1 MVPEEKAAI
10 VSGGKATL
18 PPPARSLSARLLV
31 LAIAFVMLA
40 EVLIY
45 TPSIA
50 RFRKVYLE
58 DHLADGHLAML
69 ALQATPE
76 RLVSRSL
83 ADELLDHTGAHN
95 IVLRDPAG
103 GRKLMLMRAS
113 PPRPDAT
120 FDLRRGT
127 FVSLIADAFVTLAQ
141 RDNRVLR
148 VIGASPKDPRVE
160 IELILDETPL
170 RLEMYGYS
178 RRILGLSIVISLITA
193 TLLYL
198 TLQALFV
205 RPMRRIT
212 ASMTAFEANPDD
224 DSGVIAPS
232 RRRDEIGV
240 TQRRLAEMQTALH
253 AALKQR
259 QRLAALGAAVGKI
272 NHDLRN
278 ALSTMQLVS
287 DGLAKSDDPHVRKM
301 VPRLMGAV
309 DRAIRMCSQT
319 LEFTSEGP
327 PPIRRERFALKA
339 LVDEVGAQLTEP
351 ILPGLAP
358 QNPGELVNAVD
369 AGFEI
374 DADREQLFRVLSNLG
389 GNAMEAGAAHVT
401 VTADRGDDGT
411 LIEVKDD
418 GPGLTDQAR
427 ERLFQPFTGSTRK
440 GGTGLGLPI
449 ARDLM
454 RAHGG
459 DIVLVETGEHG
470 THFRLVLPGR

>member
-1 MVPEEKAAI
+1 M
-10 VSGGKATL
+10 SGRKRTL
-18 PPPARSLSARLLV
+18 PPAARSLSAGLLV
-31 LAIAFVMLA
+31 LAVAFVMLA

-58 DHLADGHLAML
+58 EHLADGHLAIL

-76 RLVSRSL
+76 RMVSQSL
-83 ADELLDHTGAHN
+83 ADELLNHTEAHN
-95 IVLRDPAG
+95 IVLRDPAS

-113 PPRPDAT
+113 PPAPDAT

-127 FVSLIADAFVTLAQ
+127 FMSLIADALVALAQ
-141 RDNRVLR
+141 RENRVLR
-148 VIGASPKDPRVE
+148 VIGPSPKNPQVE
-160 IELILDETPL
+160 IELLLDETPL
-170 RLEMYGYS
+170 RQQMYGYS

-212 ASMTAFEANPDD
+212 ASMTAFEENPED

-240 TQRRLAEMQTALH
+240 AQRRLAEMQAALR

-278 ALSTMQLVS
+278 ALGTMQLVS
-287 DGLAKSDDPHVRKM
+287 DGLAKSDDPHVRKL

-309 DRAIRMCSQT
+309 DRAVRLCSQT
-319 LEFTSEGP
+319 LEFTREGP

-351 ILPGLAP
+351 LLPGLAP
-358 QNPGELVNAVD
+358 QNQTGLINAVD
-369 AGFEI
+369 AGLDV

-389 GNAMEAGAAHVT
+389 RNAMEAGAAHVT
-401 VTADRGDDGT
+401 VSAGRADDGT
-411 LIEVKDD
+411 LIDVEDD

-427 ERLFQPFTGSTRK
+427 ERLFQPFSGSTRK

-449 ARDLM
+449 ARDVM

-459 DIVLVETGEHG
+459 DITLIETGKHG
-470 THFRLVLPGR
+470 TRFRLTLPNRSAA